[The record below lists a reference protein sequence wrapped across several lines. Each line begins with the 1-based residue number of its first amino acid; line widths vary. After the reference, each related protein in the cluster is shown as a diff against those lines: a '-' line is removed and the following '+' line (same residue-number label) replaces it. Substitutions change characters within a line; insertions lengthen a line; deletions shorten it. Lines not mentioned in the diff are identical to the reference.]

1 MAPDEEQ
8 LEDLPQSLIEGLKA
22 ADRAVPVI
30 TARVDRDIS
39 QMSLAH
45 FSAGRQ
51 PIRMTRSAWTALAA
65 TAATVLIAILVTQVP
80 TSRDQHELYT
90 DVDHS
95 GRIDIADVLALARA
109 QEPRKRSKAELDA
122 FAARIVS
129 LAATGDAS

>member
-8 LEDLPQSLIEGLKA
+8 FEDLPQSLIEGLKTA
-22 ADRAVPVI
+22 GRAVPVI

-45 FSAGRQ
+45 FSARRQ
-51 PIRMTRSAWTALAA
+51 PIRKARSAWTAIAA
-65 TAATVLIAILVTQVP
+65 TAATVLIAVLVTQVP
-80 TSRDQHELYT
+80 NSRDQDALYT
-90 DVDHS
+90 DVDRS

-109 QEPRKRSKAELDA
+109 KEPRKHSKSELDA

-129 LAATGDAS
+129 LAPTGDAS